1 MSAVTPDWNAPW
13 LVSHQPLAQAV
24 HAAWQAR
31 GDLAAALN
39 GFPQQAGVRFVPQA
53 ALPEGVAYEQFIFDT
68 LQVPTR
74 DNLHDYFN
82 GLMWLQFPRAKR
94 RLNLLQAGELA
105 RLGGVGAQ
113 RGPLRDALTLFD
125 ENVALFRGPEVLWQ
139 ALAHKRWQ
147 ELFVQERALWAACD
161 ILLFGHA
168 LLEQLV
174 QPFKSITA
182 HVYRVPEQL
191 PAVGSPDWQAA
202 WDDWL
207 AQDLGES
214 ALVPKPYVHL
224 PVLGVPGWWQDN
236 SDADFYDDVTVF
248 RPLRRPPPA
257 KFTN

>member
-1 MSAVTPDWNAPW
+1 MTPDWTAPW
-13 LVSHQPLAQAV
+13 LAGCHQPLAQDL
-24 HAAWQAR
+24 HAAWRQQ
-31 GDLAAALN
+31 GDLPSALN
-39 GFPQQAGVRFVPQA
+39 GFPRQAGVRFVPQA

-74 DNLHDYFN
+74 ENLHDFFN
-82 GLMWLQFPRAKR
+82 GLMWLQFRRAKR

-105 RLGGVGAQ
+105 RLGGVGT

-125 ENVALFRGPEVLWQ
+125 ENVALFRGPDSLWQ

-147 ELFVQERALWAACD
+147 ELFGRQRTLWAQCD

-182 HVYRVPEQL
+182 HVYRVPEAL
-191 PAVGSPDWQAA
+191 PAMGAPGWQAA

-207 AQDLGES
+207 AQDLGETT
-214 ALVPKPYVHL
+214 LVPKPYVHL
-224 PVLGVPGWWQDN
+224 PVLGVPGWWPEN
-236 SDADFYDDVTVF
+236 ADPHFYADTSVF
-248 RPLRRPPPA
+248 RPLRRPPPE
-257 KFTN
+257 KITI